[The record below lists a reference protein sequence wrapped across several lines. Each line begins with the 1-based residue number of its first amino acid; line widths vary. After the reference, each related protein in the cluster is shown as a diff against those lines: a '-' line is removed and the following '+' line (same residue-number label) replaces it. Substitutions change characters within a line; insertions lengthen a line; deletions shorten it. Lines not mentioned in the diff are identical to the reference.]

1 MCQVGTMT
9 VAPLS
14 SPTQPVLWVSPD
26 AIQGHRSAA
35 NHIEIDLELKDLRA
49 GYSGEKMRLE
59 SENLADNFLLP
70 NY

>member
-1 MCQVGTMT
+1 M
-9 VAPLS
+9 S
-14 SPTQPVLWVSPD
+14 SGDNDSCSSLFPHTPVLWVSPD

-49 GYSGEKMRLE
+49 GYSGEKMRLK